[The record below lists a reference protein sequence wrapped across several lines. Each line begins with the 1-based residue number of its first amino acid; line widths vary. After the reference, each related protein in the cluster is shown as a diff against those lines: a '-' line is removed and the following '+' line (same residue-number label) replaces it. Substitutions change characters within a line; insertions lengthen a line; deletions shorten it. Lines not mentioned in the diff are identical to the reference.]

1 MFEKILGSECQKCI
15 ELYGYEEMRC
25 AFCEEKAYYRDGLME
40 IKGFIPQKP
49 KDCFECRYFG
59 ESGEHLASG
68 KAHFPSLCEKDL
80 LWLRCK
86 GNEGMKRSDKK

>member
-1 MFEKILGSECQKCI
+1 MWQSYSCNGGVAKLANEI
-15 ELYGYEEMRC
+15 
-25 AFCEEKAYYRDGLME
+25 E

-59 ESGEHLASG
+59 ASGEHLLSG

-80 LWLRCK
+80 LWLKCK
-86 GNEGMKRSDKK
+86 GNEGIKKEENDGKGF